1 MKRASP
7 DRIFQAPF
15 ILALVMACLLAMQG
29 VVSATPATLD
39 LLSHRADASA
49 ATVSGAG
56 EACSLHHKQDDQA
69 PGEQRH
75 GCLCVCCSLRS
86 DDNAAT
92 FPAVIFEIAD
102 ILAVAPFVTP
112 VYDFDIPANFSQL
125 GWTSS
130 WSSRAPPSI

>member
-1 MKRASP
+1 
-7 DRIFQAPF
+7 
-15 ILALVMACLLAMQG
+15 MQG
-29 VVSATPATLD
+29 VGLATPATLD
-39 LLSHRADASA
+39 LLSHRADANA

-69 PGEQRH
+69 PGKHRH
-75 GCLCVCCSLRS
+75 GCPCVCCSFRS

-92 FPAVIFEIAD
+92 FSAVIIEIAYV
-102 ILAVAPFVTP
+102 LAVAPFILP
-112 VYDFDIPANFSQL
+112 VYDADIPANFSQL